1 MKTSDHQTRSMEK
14 LLPEEVTVSW
24 LLSPDIHPHFVKSRD
39 KPCAEQT
46 PSGLS

>member
-1 MKTSDHQTRSMEK
+1 MKTSDQQTRSIEK
-14 LLPEEVTVSW
+14 LLPEDVTVTR
-24 LLSPDIHPHFVKSRD
+24 LLSPDIPTHFVKSRD